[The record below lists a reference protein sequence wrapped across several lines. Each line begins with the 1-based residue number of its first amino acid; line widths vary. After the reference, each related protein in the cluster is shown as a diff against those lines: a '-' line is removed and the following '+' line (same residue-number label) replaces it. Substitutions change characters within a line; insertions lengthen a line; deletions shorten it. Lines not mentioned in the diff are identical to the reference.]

1 MRQGDIM
8 QLAETILGKLF
19 PPKLPRVESINMPAE
34 DNLDCGVIRVYP
46 KKYRDGI
53 ERVMT
58 EGIN

>member
-1 MRQGDIM
+1 M
-8 QLAETILGKLF
+8 QPIEQILSKLF